1 VYHIPDRL
9 AKEVWAYLDHREKD
23 GYSLRTVDVY
33 GIDPHTGE
41 EVILH
46 TGVRPVVPLV
56 DSTLSVLT
64 ERREC

>member
-1 VYHIPDRL
+1 MYHIPD
-9 AKEVWAYLDHREKD
+9 VWAYLDHREKD

-41 EVILH
+41 EVVLH
-46 TGVRPVVPLV
+46 TGVRPVPLV